1 MMLFDQANA
10 LAVYAVVNPLP
21 IAAAIP
27 DARQLPDGRVIVRT
41 TLENLQKL
49 RRLDLP
55 TIAPMDWFYD
65 WPIKRGRIPGRHQRV
80 QANFMALNPH
90 CFNIS
95 DMGTQKTLSALWAAE
110 YVMMHYPPGHCRALI
125 VTTKS
130 TMRIVWADEIFN
142 NFLGRRTAGVV
153 HGDVEKRL
161 KVLGTPHDFYI
172 INHDGFKI
180 GGHVRKKDGEWTK
193 IAQQLR
199 DRPDIKIVIVDEG
212 SAFKDA
218 TSDRSKIARQI
229 FTPKDYVWWMSGTPT
244 PNGPLDAYGA
254 AMLVHGAYGESFK
267 SFRERTMNQVSQFKW
282 VPRIGAKQ
290 IVAEV
295 LSPAVRFSIEEC
307 IDLPPC
313 VTSQREA
320 ELSSEQRQH
329 LKTLKDEAMLDM
341 ANGAQITAANE
352 AVLRSKLIQISCG
365 AVYDTAHKAHHID
378 CSDRIAVLKETI
390 EQATRKV
397 IVFAPFTSVLEMLKV
412 SLVKN
417 FSVELI
423 NGSVSDRKRADI
435 FRAFQEGENPR
446 VLLADPGT
454 MAHGLTLVAAT
465 TIVWFAPTDK
475 TELYLQANKRID
487 RPGQVH
493 TTSIVQIASTPVE
506 REIYRRLAA
515 NESLQGAIMKLME
528 GRE

>member
-1 MMLFDQANA
+1 MLFDPASA
-10 LAVYAVVNPLP
+10 IAIYSVVNPMP

-41 TLENLQKL
+41 TLSNLQKL
-49 RRLDLP
+49 RRLELP
-55 TIAPMDWFYD
+55 VIPPMDYYYD
-65 WPIKRGRIPGRHQRV
+65 WPIKKGRVPGRHQRV

-90 CFNIS
+90 CFNLS

-110 YVMMHYPPGHCRALI
+110 YIMLHYPPGQCRALI

-153 HGDVEKRL
+153 YGDADRRL

-172 INHDGFKI
+172 VNHDGLKI
-180 GGHVRKKDGEWTK
+180 GGKSRKKDGEWSK

-199 DRPDIKIVIVDEG
+199 DRPDIRIVIVDEG

-218 TSDRSKIARQI
+218 TTDRSKIARQI
-229 FTPKDYVWWMSGTPT
+229 IVPKDYVWWMSGTPT

-254 AMLVHGAYGESFK
+254 AKLVNGSYGESFK
-267 SFRERTMNQVSQFKW
+267 SYRERTMNQVSNFKW
-282 VPRIGAKQ
+282 IPRIGAKQ
-290 IVAEV
+290 IVAEM

-307 IDLPPC
+307 ADLPEC

-320 ELSSEQRQH
+320 ELSAEQRGY
-329 LKTLKDEAMLDM
+329 LKTLRAEASLQM

-365 AVYDTAHKAHHID
+365 AVYDATHKAHFID

-423 NGSVSDRKRADI
+423 NGSVSDKKRADI
-435 FRAFQEGENPR
+435 FRAFQQDEHPR

-493 TTSIVQIASTPVE
+493 TTSIVQIASTPAE
-506 REIYRRLAA
+506 REIYRRLAS